1 MKSIASI
8 LLRATA
14 WQVFLFVAG
23 LVPAVIAMRLLLS
36 KADDVVRIPFG
47 LAVGTEL
54 VFICVSLW
62 LWSLGTFLDSVV
74 RPSLRPSRRFF
85 YVSLIFPVVYL
96 PLFEVR
102 VPHVMTHPVEFAL
115 IFLVH
120 FFAVFCGFYSY
131 YFVSKCLALAEKN
144 RPVSY
149 SDYRGYFLGFWFFPA
164 GVWFTQP
171 RINRLLRK
179 DRGSFGRHVVREQL
193 LAHSDDRL
201 GGPIFVGSLRERWG
215 FCRR

>member
-8 LLRATA
+8 LLRARA

-23 LVPAVIAMRLLLS
+23 FVPAVVAMGLLLS
-36 KADDVVRIPFG
+36 EADDVFRIPFG
-47 LAVGTEL
+47 FAVGTEL

-85 YVSLIFPVVYL
+85 YVSLSFPVVYL
-96 PLFEVR
+96 PLFEILF
-102 VPHVMTHPVEFAL
+102 PNVMTHPVEFAL

-149 SDYRGYFLGFWFFPA
+149 TDYRGYFLGFWFFPA
-164 GVWFTQP
+164 GVWFIQP
-171 RINRLLRK
+171 RINRLY
-179 DRGSFGRHVVREQL
+179 
-193 LAHSDDRL
+193 A
-201 GGPIFVGSLRERWG
+201 ERQG
-215 FCRR
+215 II